1 MLNRFPILAA
11 ISLFVFSVGAGLPAG
26 HVSADE
32 PDAEERQA
40 SAETIAPETTASEKS
55 VSEETVSEEAAT
67 ETKPPRVRRI
77 ANYLSGAKFTGQF
90 TVDGKPNAKPESYT
104 ISSCEPLEDADMYRL
119 KVKIQYGDVDG
130 EFPMDLKILW
140 AGSTPVITLDAIWI
154 PGLGTFSSRVLIHQN
169 RYAGTWQHD
178 DKGGQLFGKI
188 EKVKSK

>member
-1 MLNRFPILAA
+1 MFDRLLFSSVFLLLACA
-11 ISLFVFSVGAGLPAG
+11 VGPFQPTGD
-26 HVSADE
+26 VSADE
-32 PDAEERQA
+32 PVVDQ
-40 SAETIAPETTASEKS
+40 SANSRPAT
-55 VSEETVSEEAAT
+55 EEATPAGAADVASS
-67 ETKPPRVRRI
+67 ETPPPRVQRI

-104 ISSCEPLEDADMYRL
+104 ISSCEPLDESDMYRL
-119 KVKIQYGDVDG
+119 KVKIRYGDVDG

-178 DKGGQLFGKI
+178 EKGGQLFGTI
-188 EKVKSK
+188 EKSKDE